1 MTTVEKTRKFLPYG
15 RQTITQEDIDA
26 VIEVLRSDWLTQGP
40 TVDCFEQAL
49 AQRLGAKHVVACATG
64 TAALHLAMLA
74 LGVGPGD
81 QVVTT
86 PNTFLAD
93 ANCARYVG
101 ADVVFADID
110 PDTGNIDPSV
120 VAAILSRDRDR
131 RIKAIIP
138 VHFGGQPVDLPA
150 IQELADAHGAAVVD
164 DACHALGAAYEH
176 HGVKHTV
183 GDGAHSALTVFSF
196 HPVKH
201 VAMGEGG
208 AVATN
213 DDDLADKLRVFRN
226 HGMTRE
232 NFQQPD
238 MALARDHRPN
248 PWYYE
253 MQQLGYNFRVTD
265 MQCALGLSQLK
276 RLDWSVRRRNEI
288 ARCYQALVA
297 EHFEAGTVEPLHV
310 RESVVHAYH
319 LFVVRIAFARFGVT
333 RAEVMTR
340 LREAGIGTQ
349 VHYIPVPL
357 QPYYRK
363 VCGTG
368 PGDFPRAEAYYA
380 QALSLPMYPDLSEA
394 DCIRVMEE
402 LALVLTSRSR
412 NG

>member
-15 RQTITQEDIDA
+15 RQTITQDDIDA
-26 VIEVLRSDWLTQGP
+26 VVEILRSDWLTQGP
-40 TVDCFEQAL
+40 SIDCFEQAL

-64 TAALHLAMLA
+64 TAALHLTMLA
-74 LGVGPGD
+74 LGIGPGD
-81 QVVTT
+81 QIVTT

-101 ADVVFADID
+101 ADAIFSDID
-110 PDTGNIDPSV
+110 ANTGNLDV
-120 VAAILSRDRDR
+120 NHLARTLEHDRER

-150 IQELADAHGAAVVD
+150 IKALAEAHGAVVVD
-164 DACHALGAAYEH
+164 DACHALGASYEH
-176 HGVKHTV
+176 DGVKHTV
-183 GDGAHSALTVFSF
+183 GDGAHAAMTVFSF

-213 DDDLADKLRVFRN
+213 DDTLADQLRIFRN
-226 HGMTRE
+226 HGMTKE
-232 NFQQPD
+232 HFQQPE
-238 MALARDHRPN
+238 MALMPDGRPN

-253 MQQLGYNFRVTD
+253 MQQLGLNYRVTD

-288 ARCYQALVA
+288 AHCYRELIP
-297 EHFEAGTVEPLHV
+297 EHFEAGTVEPLELRDNV
-310 RESVVHAYH
+310 THAYH
-319 LFVVRIAFARFGVT
+319 LFVVRINYERFGVS
-333 RAEVMTR
+333 RAELMLR

-363 VCGTG
+363 ACGTR
-368 PGDFPRAEAYYA
+368 PGDFPNAEAYYA
-380 QALSLPMYPDLSEA
+380 RALSLPMYPDLTES
-394 DCIRVMEE
+394 DCIRVVEE
-402 LALVLTSRSR
+402 LALILTSRSR
-412 NG
+412 S